1 MTKQHLHAL
10 GIQLWEPR
18 ETDMAK
24 TKITPPTIASND
36 LSNCSWDELRQKVIS
51 CVLCPLSKTRINAV
65 FGNGNQHA
73 ELLLIGEAPGAN
85 EDKQG
90 EPFVGR
96 AGLLLNE
103 MLLSIGI
110 KREDVFVTN
119 VVKCRPPENR
129 DPLPNE
135 VATCAPYLA
144 KQIEFLQPKLIIAVG
159 RVAAQHLLASTETIG
174 KLRSNTHSYGANK
187 IPLAVIYH
195 PAYLLRSPGE
205 KAKAYGD
212 LVKIKQMI
220 F

>member
-1 MTKQHLHAL
+1 MTKQHLQAL

-18 ETDMAK
+18 ETEMVN
-24 TKITPPTIASND
+24 TKITLPANSSND
-36 LSNCSWDELRQKVIS
+36 LSNCSWDEVRQKVIS
-51 CVLCPLSKTRINAV
+51 CTLCPLSKTRINAV
-65 FGNGNQHA
+65 FGNGNQRA

-110 KREDVFVTN
+110 KREDAFVTN

-159 RVAAQHLLASTETIG
+159 RVAAQHLLESTETIG
-174 KLRSNTHSYGANK
+174 KLRSKMHSYGTNK

-212 LVKIKQMI
+212 LIKIKSMI
-220 F
+220 